1 MKMQQFNPKMISISQ
16 LRRDID
22 VLEKTLASEEEAL
35 VMRNQSLLFVALSPE
50 KYQKLQ
56 NIQRNEST
64 VEKAVL
70 TIGRIRNQSGQAR
83 KTLVSDYVRRM
94 REKRVRRWKE

>member
-22 VLEKTLASEEEAL
+22 VLEETLASEEEAL
-35 VMRNQSLLFVALSPE
+35 VMRNQSLLFVALTPE

-56 NIQRNEST
+56 NIQEHKST
-64 VEKAVL
+64 VEEAVSA
-70 TIGRIRNQSGQAR
+70 IGRIRNQFGQA
-83 KTLVSDYVRRM
+83 KKALVSDYVSRM
-94 REKRVRRWKE
+94 REKRVKRWKK